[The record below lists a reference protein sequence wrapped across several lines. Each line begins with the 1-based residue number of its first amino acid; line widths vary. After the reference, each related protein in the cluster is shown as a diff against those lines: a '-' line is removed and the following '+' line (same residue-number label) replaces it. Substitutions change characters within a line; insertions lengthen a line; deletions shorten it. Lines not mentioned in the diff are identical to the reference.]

1 MSKDNN
7 QGVVKSLIDELRNYI
22 NAQVNKLNKYIQ
34 ECEKGQSLL
43 SDELLGMLYFSIL
56 YLERAKLYV
65 SGLKFWYEN
74 YQNTK
79 TFVKYMNEEC
89 TVDQW
94 CKFCMYEINTS
105 SLGIHYSFL

>member
-56 YLERAKLYV
+56 Y
-65 SGLKFWYEN
+65 F
-74 YQNTK
+74 QN
-79 TFVKYMNEEC
+79 VR
-89 TVDQW
+89 
-94 CKFCMYEINTS
+94 
-105 SLGIHYSFL
+105 L